1 VPESWSFGV
10 VALLSL
16 GVLTY
21 GVAKTAMPG
30 AGILAGT
37 LIAAAIGPAAG
48 SGFSLPL
55 LLVGDVI
62 ALTRYR
68 RGANWTIIVAL
79 LPWVLVGLCVSAAA
93 FAALDRGMLTRFLG
107 ALILLSVLLE
117 VRRRRRGEVASVADG
132 ADVGDAT
139 HSETSTLA
147 RRVSVGFYGT
157 LAGMT
162 TLAAN
167 AGGAAMS
174 LYLLRMR
181 VPMLAFLGT
190 SAWFWAIINVTKV
203 PFAIPLG
210 LITGDTLRA
219 DALFLPFLL
228 AGAALGVW
236 LHPRMSQAFFSAA
249 VLFLSGVASVW
260 LLIHG

>member
-1 VPESWSFGV
+1 MPESWSFGV
-10 VALLSL
+10 VALLSV
-16 GVLTY
+16 GVLVY
-21 GVAKTAMPG
+21 GLAKTAMPG

-68 RGANWTIIVAL
+68 RGANWPIIVGL
-79 LPWVLVGLCVSAAA
+79 LPWVLVGLCVSSAA
-93 FAALDRGMLTRFLG
+93 FATLDRGMLTRFLG

-117 VRRRRRGEVASVADG
+117 VRRRMRGEVAAVVDG
-132 ADVGDAT
+132 APVAPP
-139 HSETSTLA
+139 EPSTLA
-147 RRVSVGFYGT
+147 RRVGVGFYGT

-219 DALFLPFLL
+219 DVLFLPFLL
-228 AGAALGVW
+228 VGAALGVW

-249 VLFLSGVASVW
+249 VLTLSGVASVW
-260 LLIHG
+260 LLVHG

>member
-1 VPESWSFGV
+1 MPESWSFGV

-93 FAALDRGMLTRFLG
+93 FATLDRGMLTRFLG

-117 VRRRRRGEVASVADG
+117 VRRRRRGEVASVEAPHV
-132 ADVGDAT
+132 AHVE
-139 HSETSTLA
+139 SSTLG

-249 VLFLSGVASVW
+249 VLTLSGVASVW
-260 LLIHG
+260 LLVHG